1 MKISQIFHKQ
11 HRFEGFLPDALPWLA
26 ISALVLLLMIIA
38 SPMMNVFPDFVLKQ
52 SSNNSE
58 ALSFLALAIAL
69 LQWNSGPRFGLLLFV
84 LGVGLV
90 FTGDSGAAIGLATS
104 ITTHG
109 ESFVAA
115 AAIAMLFF
123 LPPFQQRSAL
133 LILTLVVMVIASQ
146 ILTPL
151 SPFAFFKEFMT
162 KNAEAV
168 GMIIVF
174 VALTTW
180 VDPPANPEAAMP
192 SSQRLLIAVALGAS
206 ALVLG
211 LIYPE
216 GVDRAVE
223 EASGLVDH
231 TGLWL
236 LRNLESF
243 LVGIGLLLWLEI
255 CRRLAHGDANQKF
268 DYQ

>member
-1 MKISQIFHKQ
+1 MPCLSRCLQC
-11 HRFEGFLPDALPWLA
+11 
-26 ISALVLLLMIIA
+26 
-38 SPMMNVFPDFVLKQ
+38 
-52 SSNNSE
+52 NSRPS
-58 ALSFLALAIAL
+58 L
-69 LQWNSGPRFGLLLFV
+69 GLLLLV
-84 LGVGLV
+84 LGIALV
-90 FTGDSGAAIGLATS
+90 FTGDSGAAVGLPTS

-115 AAIAMLFF
+115 AIIAVSLF
-123 LPPFQQRSAL
+123 LPPLQQRPTL
-133 LILTLVVMVIASQ
+133 LIIALGVMVIASQ
-146 ILTPL
+146 ILTL
-151 SPFAFFKEFMT
+151 LGPFAFFNLFLT

-168 GMIIVF
+168 GMIVVF

-180 VDPPANPEAAMP
+180 VDPPTNPEAAMP
-192 SSQRLLIAVALGAS
+192 PIQRLLIAISLGAG

-216 GVDRAVE
+216 GVDHAVA
-223 EASGLVDH
+223 EASGLVGH

-255 CRRLAHGDANQKF
+255 CRRLAR
-268 DYQ
+268 